1 MTSTATKSFA
11 FNALVL
17 WVSLWFSPPA
27 FTADRIRVGLSSF
40 TPINAALWIAEEKG
54 LFKKYGIDSEVVL
67 IGGASAGGV
76 SSLIAGDVQFLGGG
90 GGGVIS
96 AALGGADVIM
106 IGSIVNKGVQRVVA
120 RSDLKRPE
128 DLRGKKIGITRLGAA
143 SHLVLLIMLRGWN
156 MTPNDVQTLQVNSSP
171 AMMAALEKGG
181 IDAAVLTEPTFF
193 FADDQGYRTLA
204 DLADMDIYY
213 LHSMIDTT
221 RAYLRTHRDLA
232 LRFMKGYV
240 EGIAYFKKNR
250 KESIDVLAR
259 KLRTAPAQTKY
270 LERSHALY
278 TSGYFENA
286 PYVSL
291 KGVTTLLDFYSK
303 DNPRAR
309 GAKSKS
315 WMTAVSSGNFTN
327 RNYSDGFAFRRKDRS
342 EARHADR
349 RRHAKRLLPPRRRR
363 LQTRPRHGFCRKHD
377 PPTG

>member
-1 MTSTATKSFA
+1 MNIITARVLA
-11 FNALVL
+11 LNIVVALVSFDASL
-17 WVSLWFSPPA
+17 VSA
-27 FTADRIRVGLSSF
+27 ADRVRIGLSSF

-54 LFKKYGIDSEVVL
+54 LFKKHGIDPEVVL

-90 GGGVIS
+90 GGGVIN
-96 AALGGADVIM
+96 AALSGADVIM
-106 IGSIVNKGVQRVVA
+106 IGSIVNKGVQRVMA
-120 RSDLKRPE
+120 RGELRRPE
-128 DLRGKKIGITRLGAA
+128 DLRGKKIGVTRLGAA

-156 MTPNDVQTLQVNSSP
+156 MSPSDVQTIQVGSSP

-193 FADDQGYRTLA
+193 FAEDQGYRTLA

-221 RAYLRTHRDLA
+221 RGYLRTHRDLA

-250 KESIDVLAR
+250 KESIEVLAK

-270 LERSHALY
+270 LERSHTLY
-278 TSGYFENA
+278 SSGYFENA
-286 PYVSL
+286 PYVAL
-291 KGVTTLLDFYSK
+291 RGVTTLLDFYSK

-309 GAKSKS
+309 SANAQSFFDNSLVKELDD
-315 WMTAVSSGNFTN
+315 SGFIKKL
-327 RNYSDGFAFRRKDRS
+327 Y
-342 EARHADR
+342 E
-349 RRHAKRLLPPRRRR
+349 
-363 LQTRPRHGFCRKHD
+363 
-377 PPTG
+377 

>member
-1 MTSTATKSFA
+1 M
-11 FNALVL
+11 NRQALKFLVIKVIAL
-17 WVSLWFSPPA
+17 SIGLGLNPLSVCG
-27 FTADRIRVGLSSF
+27 ADRLRIGLSSF
-40 TPINAALWIAEEKG
+40 TPINAALWIGEEKG
-54 LFKKYGIDSEVVL
+54 LFKKYGIDSEVIL

-90 GGGVIS
+90 GGGVIN
-96 AALGGADVIM
+96 AGLGGADVIM
-106 IGSIVNKGVQRVVA
+106 IGSIVNKGVQRVMA
-120 RSDLKRPE
+120 RSELKRPE
-128 DLRGKKIGITRLGAA
+128 DLRGKKVGVTRLGAA

-156 MTPNDVQTLQVNSSP
+156 MHPNDVQTIQVGSSP

-193 FADDQGYRTLA
+193 FAEDQGYRTLA

-221 RAYLRTHRDLA
+221 RAYLRTHRELA

-250 KESIDVLAR
+250 KESIEVLAK

-270 LERSHALY
+270 LERSHTLY
-278 TSGYFENA
+278 SSGYFENA

-291 KGVTTLLDFYSK
+291 KGVTTLLDFYAK

-309 GAKSKS
+309 SANAQSFFDNSLVKELDD
-315 WMTAVSSGNFTN
+315 SGFI
-327 RNYSDGFAFRRKDRS
+327 
-342 EARHADR
+342 
-349 RRHAKRLLPPRRRR
+349 KRLYE
-363 LQTRPRHGFCRKHD
+363 
-377 PPTG
+377 

>member
-1 MTSTATKSFA
+1 MKPTQHV
-11 FNALVL
+11 LVCL
-17 WVSLWFSPPA
+17 LAISVITLIGTPCLLA
-27 FTADRIRVGLSSF
+27 ADRIRVGLSSF

-54 LFKKYGIDSEVVL
+54 LFKKYGIESEVVL

-96 AALGGADVIM
+96 AALSGADVIM

-120 RSDLKRPE
+120 RSDIRRPE

-143 SHLVLLIMLRGWN
+143 SHLVLLIMLRNWN
-156 MTPNDVQTLQVNSSP
+156 MTPNDVQTLQIGSSP

-221 RAYLRTHRDLA
+221 RSYLRAHRDVA
-232 LRFMKGYV
+232 TRFMKGYV

-286 PYVSL
+286 PYVAL
-291 KGVTTLLDFYSK
+291 KGVTTLLDFYGR
-303 DNPRAR
+303 DNPRA
-309 GAKSKS
+309 K
-315 WMTAVSSGNFTN
+315 TANPQSFFDNSLVKELDDSGFIKKL
-327 RNYSDGFAFRRKDRS
+327 Y
-342 EARHADR
+342 E
-349 RRHAKRLLPPRRRR
+349 
-363 LQTRPRHGFCRKHD
+363 
-377 PPTG
+377 

>member
-1 MTSTATKSFA
+1 MNSTLSKF
-11 FNALVL
+11 LVINIIVVWCGCIL
-17 WVSLWFSPPA
+17 DSAIVSS
-27 FTADRIRVGLSSF
+27 ADRIRVGLSSF

-54 LFKKYGIDSEVVL
+54 LFKKNGIESEVVL

-120 RSDLKRPE
+120 RSDIRRPE

-143 SHLVLLIMLRGWN
+143 SHLVLLIMLRQWN
-156 MTPNDVQTLQVNSSP
+156 MTTNDVQTLQIGSSP

-221 RAYLRTHRDLA
+221 RTYLRNHRDLT

-270 LERSHALY
+270 LERSHTLY
-278 TSGYFENA
+278 TSGYFENT
-286 PYVSL
+286 PYVAL
-291 KGVTTLLDFYSK
+291 KGVTTLLDFYGK
-303 DNPRAR
+303 DNPKAR
-309 GAKSKS
+309 GANPQTFFDNSLVKELDD
-315 WMTAVSSGNFTN
+315 SGFIKKL
-327 RNYSDGFAFRRKDRS
+327 Y
-342 EARHADR
+342 E
-349 RRHAKRLLPPRRRR
+349 
-363 LQTRPRHGFCRKHD
+363 
-377 PPTG
+377 

>member
-1 MTSTATKSFA
+1 MKNLTVRFPVLIVGAA
-11 FNALVL
+11 WLV
-17 WVSLWFSPPA
+17 VSASSLRA
-27 FTADRIRVGLSSF
+27 ADRVRIGLSSF

-54 LFKKYGIDSEVVL
+54 LFKKHSIDPEVVL

-90 GGGVIS
+90 GGGVINATLS
-96 AALGGADVIM
+96 GADVIM
-106 IGSIVNKGVQRVVA
+106 IGSIVNKGVQRVMA
-120 RSDLKRPE
+120 RSELRRPE
-128 DLRGKKIGITRLGAA
+128 DLRGKKIGVTRLGAA

-156 MTPNDVQTLQVNSSP
+156 MNPSDVQTIQVGSSP
-171 AMMAALEKGG
+171 AMIAALEKGG

-193 FADDQGYRTLA
+193 FAEDQGYRTLA

-250 KESIDVLAR
+250 KESIEVLAK

-270 LERSHALY
+270 LERSHTLY
-278 TSGYFENA
+278 SSGYFENA
-286 PYVSL
+286 PYVAL
-291 KGVTTLLDFYSK
+291 RGVTTLLDFYSK

-309 GAKSKS
+309 SANAQSFFDNSLVKELDD
-315 WMTAVSSGNFTN
+315 SGFIKKL
-327 RNYSDGFAFRRKDRS
+327 Y
-342 EARHADR
+342 E
-349 RRHAKRLLPPRRRR
+349 
-363 LQTRPRHGFCRKHD
+363 
-377 PPTG
+377 

>member
-1 MTSTATKSFA
+1 MSSQRG
-11 FNALVL
+11 LS
-17 WVSLWFSPPA
+17 VSSSSLLA
-27 FTADRIRVGLSSF
+27 ADRVRIGLSSF

-54 LFKKYGIDSEVVL
+54 LFKKHGIDPEVVL

-90 GGGVIS
+90 GGGVIN
-96 AALGGADVIM
+96 AALSGADVIM
-106 IGSIVNKGVQRVVA
+106 IGSIVNKGVQRVMA
-120 RSDLKRPE
+120 RSELRRPE
-128 DLRGKKIGITRLGAA
+128 DLRGKKIGVTRLGAA

-156 MTPNDVQTLQVNSSP
+156 MNPSDVQTIQVGSSP

-193 FADDQGYRTLA
+193 FAEDQGYRTLA

-250 KESIDVLAR
+250 KESIEVLAK

-270 LERSHALY
+270 LERSHTLY
-278 TSGYFENA
+278 SSGYFENA
-286 PYVSL
+286 PYVAL
-291 KGVTTLLDFYSK
+291 RGVTTLLDFYSK

-309 GAKSKS
+309 SANAQSFFDNSLVKELDD
-315 WMTAVSSGNFTN
+315 SGFIKKL
-327 RNYSDGFAFRRKDRS
+327 Y
-342 EARHADR
+342 E
-349 RRHAKRLLPPRRRR
+349 
-363 LQTRPRHGFCRKHD
+363 
-377 PPTG
+377 

>member
-1 MTSTATKSFA
+1 MNRQASKFLIIRVIGLSIGLWL
-11 FNALVL
+11 NAPQA
-17 WVSLWFSPPA
+17 SG
-27 FTADRIRVGLSSF
+27 ADRLRIGLSSF
-40 TPINAALWIAEEKG
+40 TPINAALWIAEDKG
-54 LFKKYGIDSEVVL
+54 LFKKYGIDSEVIL

-128 DLRGKKIGITRLGAA
+128 DLRGKKVGITRLGAA
-143 SHLVLLIMLRGWN
+143 SHLVLLIMLRSWS

-193 FADDQGYRTLA
+193 FAEDQGYRTLA

-232 LRFMKGYV
+232 LRFIKGYV

-250 KESIDVLAR
+250 KESIEVLAK

-270 LERSHALY
+270 LERSHTLY
-278 TSGYFENA
+278 SSGYFENA

-291 KGVTTLLDFYSK
+291 KGVTTLLDFYAK

-309 GAKSKS
+309 SANAQSFFDNSLVKELDD
-315 WMTAVSSGNFTN
+315 SGFIKKL
-327 RNYSDGFAFRRKDRS
+327 Y
-342 EARHADR
+342 E
-349 RRHAKRLLPPRRRR
+349 
-363 LQTRPRHGFCRKHD
+363 
-377 PPTG
+377 